1 MNEATNIFVKISRYF
16 KLHLATVTVKLKK
29 DISKI
34 STQIIETCY
43 FNSLKIFMLFYIL
56 ILHTYY
62 NLYFLTLTDDSV
74 NDEMAI

>member
-1 MNEATNIFVKISRYF
+1 
-16 KLHLATVTVKLKK
+16 
-29 DISKI
+29 
-34 STQIIETCY
+34 
-43 FNSLKIFMLFYIL
+43 MLFYIL